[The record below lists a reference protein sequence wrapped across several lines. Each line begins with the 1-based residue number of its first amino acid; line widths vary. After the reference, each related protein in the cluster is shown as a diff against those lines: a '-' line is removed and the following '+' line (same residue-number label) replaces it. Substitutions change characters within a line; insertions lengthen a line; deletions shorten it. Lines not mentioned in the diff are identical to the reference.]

1 MGIDF
6 ASDNDVMIVQIRCF
20 QFKLY
25 SLVKIGETMHESVSQ
40 PTYHLFGYLANNVLL
55 RYRKNAVVIVYLKCM
70 WTCLHTN
77 SSLFKCLNTKQHT

>member
-1 MGIDF
+1 MSKQMGIDF

-40 PTYHLFGYLANNVLL
+40 PTYHVFGYLANNVLL
-55 RYRKNAVVIVYLKCM
+55 RYRKKCCRNGVLEM
-70 WTCLHTN
+70 YVDMLTYVLEYI
-77 SSLFKCLNTKQHT
+77 